1 MIVSLTIT
9 RYRKRYIPFAL
20 IAMAAFRLPI
30 RFQQGCTFWQL
41 MGSGKKGTFDL
52 NPDWQQWAL
61 MACWDKQEN
70 FDQFYNTSFIS
81 KWWRFFN
88 TESWTILCE
97 PIQSHGKW
105 DCKEPFSATVKM
117 DESGPVAVITRAT
130 IRIKRMKPFWA
141 SAAKVAELMKDAK
154 GLVTS
159 FGIGEMPAYK
169 QATFSIWENTDYMKE
184 FAYRSVDHK
193 EVIQK
198 TKAENWYSEE
208 LFARFKPIAT
218 FGTLHGADP
227 LKGFPVGPANSL
239 QKENT

>member
-105 DCKEPFSATVKM
+105 DCKEPFSATAKM

-227 LKGFPVGPANSL
+227 LKGFPVDPANSL

>member
-1 MIVSLTIT
+1 MIVSLSIT
-9 RYRKRYIPFAL
+9 RYRRRYIPFAL
-20 IAMAAFRLPI
+20 LAMAVFRLPM
-30 RFQQGCTFWQL
+30 RFQKGCSFWQL

-61 MACWDKQEN
+61 LACWDSRES
-70 FDQFYNTSFIS
+70 FEQFYRYSFIS
-81 KWWRFFN
+81 KWWRFFK

-105 DCKEPFSATVKM
+105 DGREPFSATAKM
-117 DESGPVAVITRAT
+117 DEAGSIAVITRAT
-130 IRIKRMKPFWA
+130 IRFRRMKPFWA
-141 SAAKVAELMKDAK
+141 SAAKVADLMKDAK

-169 QATFSIWENTDYMKE
+169 QATFSIWENAESMKA
-184 FAYRSVDHK
+184 FAYRSAEHR

-198 TKAENWYSEE
+198 TKDENWYSEE
-208 LFARFKPIAT
+208 LFARFKPIEA

-227 LKGFPVGPANSL
+227 LKGFSL
-239 QKENT
+239 QPKPGQKG